1 MRRRKRLPTRDPH
14 KKLQNKSIFV
24 RTGAPGLRYADCIG
38 ALIVALIDRDRGLI
52 VPRPIRR
59 WQCASGMAAYPGQK
73 QQAVCFS
80 GSKNL
85 GINGPRIDRSA
96 QQLEETSMSM
106 LSDEEIERL
115 TPAEQALFPSP
126 IPVQAVSSDE
136 FMPAPQTPRQR
147 EFEKRVKALG
157 SELAKRQGKSRRVFF
172 KSASGMA
179 AAFLAMNDTYG
190 PIFGVSR
197 AEAQTPE
204 MANERARKLSGQF
217 IMDMHTHF
225 LRDDTRIQTFLL
237 QRQAVG
243 KAGWNPAIKV
253 EEQTIDSLKFANYL
267 KEIYLDSDTKVA
279 CISGAPSEIPGDWFL
294 TNEMKAR
301 YRATINSIA
310 GSKRSFAHAIFTP
323 GYPGWMEQID
333 QAIAE
338 LKPDSMKGYTI
349 GDNTNKHL
357 SKHPWRLDDEK
368 LLYPA
373 YEKFVKAGLKNVCV
387 HKGLFPPSVEKQ
399 FPHLLEYS
407 KVGDVAKAAK
417 DWPQL
422 NFIIY
427 HGGYRYAGG
436 GLAEDGWNQFEKTGR
451 VDWITDLAEIP
462 GKYGVKNV
470 YADVGQ
476 LFAQTTIAEP
486 KLSAVMMGQLIK
498 GMGVD
503 HVVWGTDAI
512 WTGAPQWQIE
522 AFRRLEIPEDIRK
535 KYGYAELG
543 AADGRVKNMIFGEN
557 NARLYNFKPEHRAA
571 LEGDK
576 IALNKEI
583 YERHGEGRTNLAYGY
598 VLKEGRSA

>member
-1 MRRRKRLPTRDPH
+1 MGYLSEEELARL
-14 KKLQNKSIFV
+14 
-24 RTGAPGLRYADCIG
+24 A
-38 ALIVALIDRDRGLI
+38 
-52 VPRPIRR
+52 
-59 WQCASGMAAYPGQK
+59 
-73 QQAVCFS
+73 
-80 GSKNL
+80 
-85 GINGPRIDRSA
+85 
-96 QQLEETSMSM
+96 
-106 LSDEEIERL
+106 
-115 TPAEQALFPSP
+115 PAESVLFPSP
-126 IPVQAVSSDE
+126 IPVQSVSSDE
-136 FMPAPQTPRQR
+136 FMPAPQTPKQR
-147 EFEKRVKALG
+147 EFEKRVKAIG
-157 SELAKRQGKSRRVFF
+157 AQLAKHQGVSRRTFF

-190 PIFGVSR
+190 PVFGVSR

-204 MANERARKLSGQF
+204 MANERAKRLSGQF

-294 TNEMKAR
+294 TNEMKTR

-310 GSKRSFAHAIFTP
+310 GSKRAFAHAIFTP
-323 GYPGWMEQID
+323 GYPGWLESID
-333 QAIAE
+333 RAIAE

-368 LLYPA
+368 LVYPA

-407 KVGDVAKAAK
+407 DVRDVAKAAK

-436 GLAEDGWNQFEKTGR
+436 GRAEDAWDQFERTGR
-451 VDWITDLAEIP
+451 IDWVSDLAEIP
-462 GKYGVKNV
+462 DKYGVRNV
-470 YADVGQ
+470 YADLGQ
-476 LFAQTTIAEP
+476 LFAQTTVVEP
-486 KLSAVMMGQLIK
+486 RLSAVMLGQLIK
-498 GMGVD
+498 GMGVAN
-503 HVVWGTDAI
+503 VVWGTDAI

-522 AFRRLEIPEDIRK
+522 ALRRVEIPEALQK
-535 KYGYAELG
+535 KYGYAPLG
-543 AADGRVKNMIFGEN
+543 AADGATKNAIFGDN
-557 NARLYNFKPEHRAA
+557 NARLYNYKPAQRAGLASDKLA
-571 LEGDK
+571 LSK
-576 IALNKEI
+576 AI
-583 YERHGEGRTNLAYGY
+583 YEKHGEGRTNMAYGY
-598 VLKEGRSA
+598 VNRSA